1 MADNVYKVSEIVG
14 TSPTSVDDA
23 IRGAV
28 GKAAETLHG
37 LDWFEVVEVR
47 GHIEEGQVAHVQVTL
62 KVGFKLD

>member
-1 MADNVYKVSEIVG
+1 MAENVYKVTEIVG
-14 TSPTSVDDA
+14 TSPASVDDA
-23 IRGAV
+23 IRGAI

>member
-1 MADNVYKVSEIVG
+1 MADNVYKVTEIVG

-28 GKAAETLHG
+28 GKAAESLHG
-37 LDWFEVVEVR
+37 LDWFEVSEVR

>member
-1 MADNVYKVSEIVG
+1 MAENVYKVTEIVG
-14 TSPTSVDDA
+14 TSATSVDDA
-23 IRGAV
+23 IRGAI